1 MPQVDTETGDGAVTT
16 TDGSGCSASVNQ
28 AADRLARATPG
39 LILGPF
45 YPLQH
50 AADADARLWRGERLP
65 EGVQAL
71 KFRVHVVTR
80 EGQAVAGAGVELW
93 HADHAGRYPHPS
105 AGNACAALPG
115 FTGYGIAR
123 TDAEGCCEFETLV
136 PGAYRTEVG
145 LRARHLHLQISG
157 RFDRLVTQ
165 VFLPDDG
172 RRHEDRWYR
181 ASTRPDL
188 LVAHIVPAAG
198 PDLRLHWTAV
208 LARG

>member
-1 MPQVDTETGDGAVTT
+1 MPQVNTEIGVGAETT
-16 TDGSGCSASVNQ
+16 TVESDCSASVNR
-28 AADRLARATPG
+28 APDRLERATPG

-45 YPLQH
+45 YPLEH

-71 KFRVHVVTR
+71 KFQVRVITR
-80 EGQAVAGAGVELW
+80 EGQSVAGASVELW

-105 AGNACAALPG
+105 ASNAEDALTG
-115 FTGYGIAR
+115 FSGYGIAR
-123 TDAEGCCEFETLV
+123 TDAEGQCEFDSLV

-165 VFLPDDG
+165 VFLPDDVL
-172 RRHEDRWYR
+172 RHGDRWYC
-181 ASTRPDL
+181 ASPRPEQL
-188 LVAHIVPAAG
+188 LATIVPVAG

-208 LARG
+208 LVRG